1 VAGEDA
7 QTGLTGGC
15 QCGAVR
21 YRLARAPSRA
31 NVCHCRMCQKA
42 SGAPFMAFSGV
53 RLADFDVTR
62 GAIATYR
69 SSDVAERGF
78 CAQCGTPL
86 TYRRLGA
93 DRISFTL
100 GSLDEPG
107 EVAPTEQICV
117 DTRLPW
123 FDALFTLPATT
134 TQDWLGKAHS
144 GSIAS
149 RQHPDHD

>member
-1 VAGEDA
+1 MDPRAS
-7 QTGLTGGC
+7 LTGGC
-15 QCGAVR
+15 QCGAIR
-21 YRLARAPSRA
+21 YRVTATPSGA
-31 NVCHCRMCQKA
+31 SICHCRMCQKA
-42 SGAPFMAFSGV
+42 GGAPFMAFSGV

-100 GSLDEPG
+100 GSLDEPDR
-107 EVAPTEQICV
+107 APPTEQICV
-117 DTRLPW
+117 DARTPW
-123 FDALFTLPATT
+123 FDTLFTLPAST
-134 TQDWLGKAHS
+134 TQEWLAKAHD